1 MVNILRVYWADGFSK
16 ADACPHDKGV
26 WYESLYVSFN
36 EISCYCHKKIKKK
49 VAPTKE
55 IYRRFFFF
63 FGYQER
69 SSLWGLLGSMA
80 YKGYKGVKGIH
91 KIHPY

>member
-1 MVNILRVYWADGFSK
+1 MVNILRVYWVDGFSK

-26 WYESLYVSFN
+26 WYESSYVSFN
-36 EISCYCHKKIKKK
+36 EISYYCLKKIKKK

-63 FGYQER
+63 
-69 SSLWGLLGSMA
+69 LDIKNDLA
-80 YKGYKGVKGIH
+80 CGVYLEVWRTRVIRV
-91 KIHPY
+91 